1 MRKRRKFKSICCLFI
16 LALLLLSSCGAAE
29 TAKETA
35 GGSTPPAVSN
45 AHEDA
50 ELEYA
55 YFSETLRPFGEGFDV
70 CGVARLDG
78 ERLAV
83 LGADADSAKLLILSY
98 APGES
103 GRPEFSE
110 LASTQPETPAIDD
123 THRLNVFLTLGGD
136 GYLYLLAVA
145 PSTIWENNAY
155 AEYGTHCHSILER
168 WAKGELMAFEL
179 AEAYE
184 NGTMDQLTGTAAD
197 YRDYIDSGLTAY
209 KYMFGPVD
217 SCFNFVADTYP
228 DIIEWN
234 AYTGAPTP
242 SWVDHWGTLQELI
255 DTTYL
260 QIIQGTLDLD
270 TGFDQMVQQWN
281 DLGGADITEEVN
293 EIVASYS
300 E

>member
-16 LALLLLSSCGAAE
+16 LALLLLSACGAAE

-55 YFSETLRPFGEGFDV
+55 YFSEALRPFDEGFDV
-70 CGVARLDG
+70 CGAARLDG

-123 THRLNVFLTLGGD
+123 THRLNVCIRARFCGGSSA
-136 GYLYLLAVA
+136 GYRMRA
-145 PSTIWENNAY
+145 SR
-155 AEYGTHCHSILER
+155 AESARC
-168 WAKGELMAFEL
+168 
-179 AEAYE
+179 
-184 NGTMDQLTGTAAD
+184 
-197 YRDYIDSGLTAY
+197 IDRGCRGCLC
-209 KYMFGPVD
+209 
-217 SCFNFVADTYP
+217 SCRGCP
-228 DIIEWN
+228 
-234 AYTGAPTP
+234 
-242 SWVDHWGTLQELI
+242 
-255 DTTYL
+255 
-260 QIIQGTLDLD
+260 
-270 TGFDQMVQQWN
+270 
-281 DLGGADITEEVN
+281 
-293 EIVASYS
+293 
-300 E
+300 